1 MADANTGGA
10 RRHGAGVRT
19 RITSG
24 ATSVVAVALLIGAV
38 VFWATLRLSL
48 LDGLA
53 ASAEQ
58 DAAVVASQLEEGG
71 PASLG
76 ELDDD
81 RFVQVVDDS
90 GAVVAGSE
98 NAPTAPMATR
108 EEDDP
113 GTVRVDDEAFVTAV
127 DDADGGFIV
136 IAGRSTDPTDQTLA
150 TVAGLLAIAVPLLIV
165 LVAITTWLV
174 VGRALSPVERMR
186 RQVDAVTATT
196 LAERLDEPAADD
208 EIGRLARTMNGML
221 DRLEA
226 SQVAQRRFISDASH
240 ELRSPLAALRQYAE
254 VARDHPERVSGEE
267 LGAAV
272 LDEGDRL
279 ERLVQGMLVLARA
292 DEGALRLEPVDV
304 DLDDLLLDEARRMRA
319 SGRLSVDTSGIS
331 AARVRGD
338 LALLRQLVRNLV
350 DNAAR
355 HAHAAI
361 AFTARPGADGAS
373 ATLTVGDDGDGIPV
387 ANRERVFDRFVR
399 LDDARASDTGGS
411 GLGLAIVREIALA
424 HGGSARIEDAP
435 GLGGACV
442 LVTLPA
448 GVG

>member
-1 MADANTGGA
+1 MADTSPGGA
-10 RRHGAGVRT
+10 RRRTVGIRT
-19 RITSG
+19 RITLG
-24 ATSVVAVALLIGAV
+24 ATVVVAVALLLGAI

-58 DAAVVASQLEEGG
+58 DAGVVSSQLEEGG

-98 NAPTAPMATR
+98 NAPSSPIATQ
-108 EEDDP
+108 EDDDP
-113 GTVRVDDEAFVTAV
+113 GTVRVGGESFVTAV
-127 DDADGGFIV
+127 DDADGGYLV
-136 IAGRSTDPTDQTLA
+136 IAGRSTEPTDETLA
-150 TVAGLLAIAVPLLIV
+150 TVAGLLAVAVPLLIV
-165 LVAITTWLV
+165 LVAATTWLV

-196 LAERLDEPAADD
+196 LAERLDKPAADD

-221 DRLEA
+221 DRLET
-226 SQVAQRRFISDASH
+226 SQATQRRFISDASH

-254 VARDHPERVSGEE
+254 VARDHPERISKEE
-267 LGAAV
+267 LGDAV
-272 LDEGDRL
+272 LDEGGRL

-292 DEGALRLEPVDV
+292 DEGALRLELGDV
-304 DLDDLLLDEARRMRA
+304 DLDDLLLEEARRLRA
-319 SGRLSVDTSGIS
+319 SGRLSVDTSGIA

-361 AFTARPGADGAS
+361 AFTAGHGADAAS
-373 ATLTVGDDGDGIPV
+373 ATLTVCDDGDGIPV
-387 ANRERVFDRFVR
+387 ADRERVFDRFVR
-399 LDDARASDTGGS
+399 LDDARASDTGGG

-424 HGGSARIEDAP
+424 HGGFARIEDAP
-435 GLGGACV
+435 GLGGTCV
-442 LVTLPA
+442 RVTLPA
-448 GVG
+448 GAG

>member
-1 MADANTGGA
+1 MAEAHSGGA
-10 RRHGAGVRT
+10 RRRGLGIRT
-19 RITSG
+19 RITLG
-24 ATSVVAVALLIGAV
+24 ATVVVAVALLLGAI

-58 DAAVVASQLEEGG
+58 DAAVVSSQLEEGG

-90 GAVVAGSE
+90 GAVVAASE
-98 NAPTAPMATR
+98 NAPASPIATR
-108 EEDDP
+108 EDDDP

-136 IAGRSTDPTDQTLA
+136 IAGRSTEPTDETLA
-150 TVAGLLAIAVPLLIV
+150 TVAGLLAVAVPLLIV
-165 LVAITTWLV
+165 LVVVTTWLV

-196 LAERLDEPAADD
+196 LTERLDEPVTDD

-226 SQVAQRRFISDASH
+226 SQATQRRFISDASH
-240 ELRSPLAALRQYAE
+240 ELKSPLTALRQYAE
-254 VARDHPERVSGEE
+254 VARDHPERISKEE
-267 LGAAV
+267 LGDAV
-272 LDEGDRL
+272 LEEGGRL

-292 DEGALRLEPVDV
+292 DEGALRLELGDV
-304 DLDDLLLDEARRMRA
+304 DLDDLLLDEARRMRGA
-319 SGRLSVDTSGIS
+319 GMLSVDTSGIA

-338 LALLRQLVRNLV
+338 VGLLRQLVRNLV

-355 HAHAAI
+355 HAHAVI
-361 AFTARPGADGAS
+361 ALTVGPGPDGAS
-373 ATLTVGDDGDGIPV
+373 AMLTVCDDGDGIP
-387 ANRERVFDRFVR
+387 AADRERVFDRFVR
-399 LDDARASDTGGS
+399 LDDARARDTGGS

-424 HGGSARIEDAP
+424 HGGSVRIEDAT

-442 LVTLPA
+442 RVTLPA
-448 GVG
+448 GE

>member
-1 MADANTGGA
+1 VADANSGGA
-10 RRHGAGVRT
+10 RRRAVGIRT
-19 RITSG
+19 RITLG
-24 ATSVVAVALLIGAV
+24 ATVVVAVALLLGAI

-58 DAAVVASQLEEGG
+58 DAGVVSSQLEEGG

-90 GAVVAGSE
+90 GAVVAASE
-98 NAPTAPMATR
+98 NAPASPMATQ
-108 EEDDP
+108 EDDHP
-113 GTVRVDDEAFVTAV
+113 GTVHVDGEAFVTAV

-136 IAGRSTDPTDQTLA
+136 IAGRSTEPTDETLA
-150 TVAGLLAIAVPLLIV
+150 TVAGLLAVAVPLLIV

-226 SQVAQRRFISDASH
+226 SQATQRRFISDASH

-254 VARDHPERVSGEE
+254 VARDHPERISKEE
-267 LGAAV
+267 LGDVV
-272 LDEGDRL
+272 LDEGGRL

-292 DEGALRLEPVDV
+292 DEGALRLELADV
-304 DLDDLLLDEARRMRA
+304 DLDDLLLEEARRVRA
-319 SGRLSVDTSGIS
+319 SGRLSVDTSGIA

-361 AFTARPGADGAS
+361 AFTAGHGADGAS
-373 ATLTVGDDGDGIPV
+373 ATLTVCDDGVGIPV
-387 ANRERVFDRFVR
+387 ADRERVFDRFVR

-411 GLGLAIVREIALA
+411 GLGLAIVREIAIA
-424 HGGSARIEDAP
+424 HGGSARIEDAA
-435 GLGGACV
+435 GHGGACV
-442 LVTLPA
+442 RVTLPS
-448 GVG
+448 GD